1 MTLDEYYD
9 YMEAEGKKA
18 LEQLETELKILIGAT
33 KYSICLMMR
42 SKKMVRGTSIDC
54 YYSNIKNKSEN
65 KQFRLIIDCLLEKGS
80 ATRGEIA
87 HHLKMEKSTV
97 AARVNAMLKYGIL
110 QEVGKRKDK
119 ISGVNNYVVAINKDG
134 QGRLF

>member
-1 MTLDEYYD
+1 M
-9 YMEAEGKKA
+9 AQK
-18 LEQLETELKILIGAT
+18 
-33 KYSICLMMR
+33 
-42 SKKMVRGTSIDC
+42 VRGTSIDC

-65 KQFRLIIDCLLEKGS
+65 KQFRLIIDCLIEKGS

-87 HHLKMEKSTV
+87 HYLKMEKSTV
-97 AARVNAMLKYGIL
+97 SARVNAMLKEGIL
-110 QEVGKRKDK
+110 KEVGKRKDK

>member
-1 MTLDEYYD
+1 MNN
-9 YMEAEGKKA
+9 
-18 LEQLETELKILIGAT
+18 ETKSERNYG
-33 KYSICLMMR
+33 
-42 SKKMVRGTSIDC
+42 
-54 YYSNIKNKSEN
+54 NIKNKSEN
-65 KQFRLIIDCLLEKGS
+65 KQFRLILDCLLEKGS

-87 HHLKMEKSTV
+87 HYLKMEKSTV